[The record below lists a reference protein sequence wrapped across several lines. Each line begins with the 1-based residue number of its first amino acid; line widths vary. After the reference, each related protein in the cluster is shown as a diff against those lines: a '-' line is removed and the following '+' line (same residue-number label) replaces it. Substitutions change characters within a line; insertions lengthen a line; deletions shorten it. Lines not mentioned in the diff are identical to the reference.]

1 MRKKQLSRAAQIF
14 IHTTVVVVNVSEM
27 VATVQAGKWDPIAE
41 RHIRNT
47 KFFLLLQF
55 VLLIIDV
62 LAPEAPASLRKPTN
76 LCYALYF
83 ALIF

>member
-27 VATVQAGKWDPIAE
+27 VAAVQAGKWDPIAE

-76 LCYALYF
+76 LCYAMLF
-83 ALIF
+83 ILP

>member
-1 MRKKQLSRAAQIF
+1 MRKKQLSRRADIYP
-14 IHTTVVVVNVSEM
+14 HHRSGSKCVRNGSSS
-27 VATVQAGKWDPIAE
+27 VQAGKWDPIAE

>member
-1 MRKKQLSRAAQIF
+1 MRKSSFRAAQIF

-76 LCYALYF
+76 LCYAMLF
-83 ALIF
+83 ILP